1 MYLLDQRI
9 FGFTILFLLGILVIV
24 KQAATGSVLDKP
36 KGSFLVQLVNI
47 YNLFFLLVVNPLAAI
62 LLITRRLVTIDPTR
76 IIVHGLWLSVVIEII
91 GMATYITG
99 YFIMAWALVTLGRN
113 YQLGGSTPR
122 DTDEIVMAGP
132 YRFLRHPM
140 YLAALCISLGLALLT
155 KSLGFFAVFC
165 VYLVFI
171 LFLIPIEE
179 EEMLRTYNERFIA
192 YSMKA
197 KKIIPFLY

>member
-1 MYLLDQRI
+1 MHLLDQRI
-9 FGFTILFLLGILVIV
+9 LGFTILFLLGILVIV
-24 KQAATGSVLDKP
+24 KRVATGSILDKL

-76 IIVHGLWLSVVIEII
+76 IIVHGVWLSVVLEII

-99 YFIMAWALVTLGRN
+99 YLIMAWALVTLGRN

-132 YRFLRHPM
+132 YRFIRHPM

-165 VYLVFI
+165 VYLVLI

-179 EEMLRTYNERFIA
+179 GKMQQA
-192 YSMKA
+192 YSDRYIVYKKKA
-197 KKIIPFLY
+197 KKLIPFVY